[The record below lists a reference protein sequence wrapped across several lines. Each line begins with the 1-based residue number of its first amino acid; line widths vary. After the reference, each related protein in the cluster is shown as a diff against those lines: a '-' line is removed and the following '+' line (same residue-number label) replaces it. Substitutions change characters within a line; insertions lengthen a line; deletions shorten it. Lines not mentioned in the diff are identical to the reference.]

1 MSLNNQPTRGSS
13 WLDRVE
19 RAGNALP
26 HPVTLF
32 AMALAVVMVLSQVAA
47 WAGWA
52 VRKPAGASGDGE
64 LVTAKGLFESDG
76 LWWLFSSMVDNFVSF
91 PPLGL

>member
-1 MSLNNQPTRGSS
+1 MSRGNQPTAGTH

-32 AMALAVVMVLSQVAA
+32 AMALGMVMVLSQVAA

-52 VRKPAGASGDGE
+52 VRARRCGR
-64 LVTAKGLFESDG
+64 
-76 LWWLFSSMVDNFVSF
+76 
-91 PPLGL
+91 